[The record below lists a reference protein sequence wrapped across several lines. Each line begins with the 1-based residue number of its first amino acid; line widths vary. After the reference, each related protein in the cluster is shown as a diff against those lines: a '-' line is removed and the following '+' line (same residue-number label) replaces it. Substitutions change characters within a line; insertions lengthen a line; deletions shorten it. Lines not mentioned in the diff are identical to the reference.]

1 MKATDVLKSWKTL
14 SEFVYGKV
22 AGTNTEEVSD
32 EIWEKL
38 NKESLSLI
46 KDTGIDEIAIISKK
60 LNNLNIL
67 YKNGS
72 FKIFEKIPNIWKA
85 MFNTCVD
92 VVAVEAGQPVMARR
106 IG

>member
-1 MKATDVLKSWKTL
+1 MKATEVLKSWKTL
-14 SEFVYGKV
+14 SEFVYGRV
-22 AGTNTEEVSD
+22 AGTNAEEISNEV
-32 EIWEKL
+32 WEKL
-38 NKESLSLI
+38 DKEALPLI
-46 KDTGIDEIAIISKK
+46 KDTGIDEIAVISKK

-67 YKNGS
+67 DKNVS
-72 FKIFEKIPNIWKA
+72 FKVFEKIPNIWKA

>member
-1 MKATDVLKSWKTL
+1 MKATEVLKSWKTL

-22 AGTNTEEVSD
+22 TGANTEEVAD
-32 EIWEKL
+32 DVWEKL
-38 NKESLSLI
+38 DKDAIPLI
-46 KDTGIDEIAIISKK
+46 KDTGIDEIAVISKK

-67 YKNGS
+67 DKNVS